1 MDLGAILAVLVG
13 ALTLAASAGA
23 VAVTV
28 RSNTNEVKALREDFQ
43 ELRGEFATHVTA
55 ETEERGKL
63 GGRISRV
70 EGIIN
75 NRSRSA
81 RG

>member
-1 MDLGAILAVLVG
+1 MDLGAILAVLFG

-28 RSNTNEVKALREDFQ
+28 RSNTSEVKALRNDFQ

-70 EGIIN
+70 EGRMN
-75 NRSRSA
+75 NRLGRA
-81 RG
+81 DG